1 MALDGSAFS
10 PKEFGLAIQ
19 AESAIGTAIVNGM
32 TRINVDSVE
41 MPNFNLTQVL
51 EARSGSSGRLTD
63 ADDVFISDKGVKREI
78 TFSGI
83 CDDTTLPFLLQN
95 ATSVAESSDI
105 VTVEDTYSPPVLET
119 GESSAINK
127 SITIAILQPAVTGG
141 NKNIIF
147 PGCTITNFTITG
159 DMGNES
165 GRLRFSATAATGFTP
180 SYAQAAPTVAVYGT
194 TFYSLATLSGIK
206 TIAGAADCVVQSFN
220 LNIENPSEYV
230 GQGDSSGNPE
240 SIVRSI
246 PEMIMTMD
254 ATVKYDNNTA
264 GFPDTMKAGTNV
276 ATLLCDQTTIANS
289 STKFGIQADNG
300 RITSVAFNEAN
311 AMMVDVSTK
320 FVVSSTT
327 DVLIVHT

>member
-1 MALDGSAFS
+1 MALDGAAFS

-19 AESAIGTAIVNGM
+19 AESAIGTAVVNDM

-51 EARSGSSGRLTD
+51 EARSGSSGRLAD

-105 VTVEDTYSPPVLET
+105 VTVEDTYSPPELET
-119 GESSAINK
+119 GASSAINK
-127 SITIAILQPAVTGG
+127 SITIALLQPNTGA

-180 SYAQAAPTVAVYGT
+180 SYAQAAPTVAAYGT
-194 TFYSLATLSGIK
+194 TFYSLATLSAKK

-276 ATLLCDQTTIANS
+276 ATLLCDQTTIANG

-320 FVVSSTT
+320 FVVSGST